1 MLKYLNLV
9 VRSLLLKNNSALF
22 TVRNMRIICMQ
33 IANEDKKAYKYLE
46 ERKIYRLDQKP
57 RRCGTILHV

>member
-46 ERKIYRLDQKP
+46 EENL
-57 RRCGTILHV
+57 

>member
-1 MLKYLNLV
+1 MLNYLNLV

-46 ERKIYRLDQKP
+46 EENL
-57 RRCGTILHV
+57 